1 MASGYRHVSYEER
14 CQIEVLRKD
23 GLSMAAVARRLGR
36 NVSISERPAVVAEKS
51 RAGDWEVD
59 TIIGAG
65 HEGALVSVVDRMS
78 KYTLLQAVARKTA
91 SLLGGAV
98 IAMLQPVKSLALTV
112 TADNGKEFAGH
123 RDIAAALEA
132 DVYFARPYHSR
143 ERGLNEHTNGLV
155 RQYFGKSESLREVDP
170 AKVRRVADL
179 LNGRPRKVLGY
190 RTPAAVFAE
199 AALAAA

>member
-1 MASGYRHVSYEER
+1 MPLA
-14 CQIEVLRKD
+14 
-23 GLSMAAVARRLGR
+23 GR
-36 NVSISERPAVVAEKS
+36 GHIPGRVDISERPAVVEEKS

-78 KYTLLQAVARKTA
+78 NYTLLQAVTRKTA
-91 SLLGGAV
+91 SLVGGAV

-112 TADNGKEFAGH
+112 TADHGKEFAGH
-123 RDIAAALEA
+123 RDIAKALEA
-132 DVYFARPYHSR
+132 DVYFARPYHSW

-155 RQYFGKSESLREVDP
+155 RQYFGKSERLREVDP
-170 AKVRRVADL
+170 AKVRRVTDL